1 MWSLAET
8 WLSIEQG
15 RRGKLLRMDKT
26 RSSLVKRLAVNGP
39 KEIRPSNCCC
49 RLHGWPKVSLEKKR
63 KKDVSGIVVEVDGGG
78 RS

>member
-1 MWSLAET
+1 
-8 WLSIEQG
+8 
-15 RRGKLLRMDKT
+15 MDKT

-63 KKDVSGIVVEVDGGG
+63 WSVNEGKRMCRVLLSRLGLSQARVLFGPHW
-78 RS
+78 